1 MIETIY
7 DWSRS
12 LREKLGIPLT
22 YALVSTFFSF
32 IAQIPV
38 LLTIVIQG
46 YLIYFGISLPI
57 GTPNLIFVIAFITL
71 FGYLVSAWFA
81 GIRKLSH
88 VIELFLLQGIISFL
102 LGIISFFVSVKE
114 IKGITEGII
123 PNLFTSF
130 ISAYASVWLF
140 LKYKISHQKSTLN
153 IKT

>member
-88 VIELFLLQGIISFL
+88 VIELFLLQGIISF
-102 LGIISFFVSVKE
+102 FV
-114 IKGITEGII
+114 
-123 PNLFTSF
+123 L
-130 ISAYASVWLF
+130 
-140 LKYKISHQKSTLN
+140 
-153 IKT
+153 